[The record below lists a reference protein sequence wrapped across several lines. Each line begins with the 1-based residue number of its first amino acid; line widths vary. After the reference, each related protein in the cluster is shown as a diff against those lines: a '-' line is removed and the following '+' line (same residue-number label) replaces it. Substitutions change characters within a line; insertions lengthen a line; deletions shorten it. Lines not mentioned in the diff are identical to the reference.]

1 VDGFDD
7 LREFSLEI
15 GDVLVGIVD
24 LGVEFTVDFL
34 DVVFTDWKIMQKFLS
49 FMGTC
54 DEGCSDFIDECQ
66 MMGDV
71 VLSHVTFV
79 QKRLL

>member
-1 VDGFDD
+1 MDGFDD

-34 DVVFTDWKIMQKFLS
+34 DVVFTDWEIMQKFLS